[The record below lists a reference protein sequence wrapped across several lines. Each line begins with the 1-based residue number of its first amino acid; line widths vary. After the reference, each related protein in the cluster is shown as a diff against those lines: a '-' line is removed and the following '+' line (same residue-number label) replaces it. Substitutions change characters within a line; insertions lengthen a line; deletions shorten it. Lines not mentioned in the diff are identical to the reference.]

1 MCHAIELKEW
11 ETLFLRDAELSDND
25 ARDTAQIL
33 KDKGIIEIIELKD
46 GIFITSNS
54 YVGRIK
60 LGSMQINV
68 NPKLNGMPL
77 YQLLRFTY
85 GLRDLKLLNIAE
97 HSIDNFS
104 FFDLLIY
111 ELYVEAEDLLRRGIQ
126 RSYIQREEDLSS
138 PRGRINI
145 NKICAQGGLIKNKL
159 PCNYFN
165 RGEDNILNRTL
176 LAGLK
181 LGLRLVLDTELKVK
195 LQRLCSNIE
204 EKVAEITLTR
214 GNLQLARN
222 SINRLTGRY
231 AAVLEIIN
239 ILYESQGIQLE
250 NSPSHIDLKGYFFD
264 MNAFFE
270 TLVGRLFANCNDEY
284 TIKDQFSLHDMFI
297 YTPGFNPCR
306 RKSPTPRPDFAL
318 MKDGKVVKLLDAKYR
333 DLWDK
338 GLPREMLYQLAIYAV
353 SGIGD
358 RTATI
363 LYPSVSDIPSVQ
375 KIDVKDPISNS
386 KIASVI
392 LKPINLIKAANL
404 LSANING
411 LVEYMDEIITLGS
424 KKSF

>member
-1 MCHAIELKEW
+1 MCDAIELKEW
-11 ETLFLRDAELSDND
+11 ETLFLRDVELFDND
-25 ARDTAQIL
+25 ARNTSQIL

-46 GIFITSNS
+46 GISITSNS

-68 NPKLNGMPL
+68 YPKLNGMPL

-85 GLRDLKLLNIAE
+85 GLRELKLLNIAE

-126 RSYIQREEDLSS
+126 KSYIQREEDLSS

-145 NKICAQGGLIKNKL
+145 NKLCAQGGLTKDKL

-165 RGEDNILNRTL
+165 RDENNILNRTL

-181 LGLRLVLDTELKVK
+181 LGLRLVLDAELKVK
-195 LQRLCSNIE
+195 LQRLCSNMEGEIE
-204 EKVAEITLTR
+204 DITLTR

-250 NSPSHIDLKGYFFD
+250 NSPSHINLKGYFFD
-264 MNAFFE
+264 MNVFFE
-270 TLVGRLFANCNDEY
+270 TLIGRLFANCADEY
-284 TIKDQFSLHDMFI
+284 TVKDQFSLHDMFI

-358 RTATI
+358 KTATI

-375 KIDVKDPISNS
+375 KIDVKDPISSS

-392 LKPINLIKAANL
+392 LKPINLIKVADLISN
-404 LSANING
+404 NINE
-411 LVEYMDEIITLGS
+411 LEEYMDEIIS
-424 KKSF
+424 

>member
-1 MCHAIELKEW
+1 MYHTIQLKEW
-11 ETLFLRDAELSDND
+11 ETLFLSGVELSDND
-25 ARDTAQIL
+25 ARNDAQIL

-46 GIFITSNS
+46 GISITSNS

-60 LGSMQINV
+60 LGSIQINV
-68 NPKLNGMPL
+68 YPKLNGMPL
-77 YQLLRFTY
+77 YQLLRYTY
-85 GLRDLKLLNIAE
+85 GLRELKLLNVAE

-111 ELYVEAEDLLRRGIQ
+111 ELYVEAEDLLRRGVHK
-126 RSYIQREEDLSS
+126 SYIQREEDLSS

-145 NKICAQGGLIKNKL
+145 NKLCAQGGLTKDKL
-159 PCNYFN
+159 PCKYFN
-165 RGEDNILNRTL
+165 REENNILNRTL

-195 LQRLCSNIE
+195 LQRLCSNME
-204 EKVAEITLTR
+204 EQIDNITLTR

-231 AAVLEIIN
+231 SAVLEIIN

-250 NSPSHIDLKGYFFD
+250 DNSSHIILKGYFFD

-270 TLVGRLFANCNDEY
+270 TLVRRLLANCADEY
-284 TIKDQFSLHDMFI
+284 TVKDQFSLHDMFI

-358 RTATI
+358 KTATI
-363 LYPSVSDIPSVQ
+363 LYPSVNDIQSVQ

-386 KIASVI
+386 KMASVI
-392 LKPINLIKAANL
+392 LKPINLIKVADLISNNTNEL
-404 LSANING
+404 E
-411 LVEYMDEIITLGS
+411 EYIDEFIS
-424 KKSF
+424 